1 MSEFIARD
9 QLVQIRALSTR
20 MSRTK
25 IAKTTGI
32 DKNIVDYV
40 IDELKKGKDVDQ
52 SFLNAEGNG
61 YTTDDIRP
69 GRVVVIHDPKKHSKY
84 FHVHGEKIKIL
95 EEYPT
100 FFMGKTVKSNYII
113 TIPKAD
119 IHTKSLD
126 YKFVS

>member
-1 MSEFIARD
+1 MTEVVPRD
-9 QLVQIRALSTR
+9 QLIQIRALSTR

-25 IAKTTGI
+25 IAKKTGI
-32 DKNIVDYV
+32 DKSIVDYV
-40 IDELKKGKDVDQ
+40 IDELKKDEDFGQ
-52 SFLNAEGNG
+52 SFVNDKTSA
-61 YTTDDIRP
+61 YITDDIRP
-69 GRVVVIHDPKKHSKY
+69 GKVVVIHDPRTHSSY

-100 FFMGKTVKSNYII
+100 FFIGKTIKTNFII

-119 IHTKSLD
+119 IHTKSID

>member
-1 MSEFIARD
+1 MSEVVERD
-9 QLVQIRALSTR
+9 ALIKVRALSTR
-20 MSRTK
+20 MSRSK

-32 DKNIVDYV
+32 DINIVDYIV
-40 IDELKKGKDVDQ
+40 DELKKDKNFGK
-52 SFLNAEGNG
+52 SILNDKGNG
-61 YTTDDIRP
+61 YMTDDIRP
-69 GRVVVIHDPKKHSKY
+69 GRVVIVHDPRKHSSY

-100 FFMGKTVKSNYII
+100 FFIGKTVETNFMV

>member
-1 MSEFIARD
+1 MSEVVARD
-9 QLVQIRALSTR
+9 QLIQIRALSTR

-40 IDELKKGKDVDQ
+40 IDELKKDKDFGQ
-52 SFLNAEGNG
+52 SFLNDKASA
-61 YTTDDIRP
+61 YVTDDIRP
-69 GRVVVIHDPKKHSKY
+69 GKVVVIHDPRKHSSY
-84 FHVHGEKIKIL
+84 FNVHGEKIKIL

-100 FFMGKTVKSNYII
+100 LFIGKTVKSNYII